1 MRWII
6 NYILF
11 LGLAGV
17 VVFLSRSRYLVDRL
31 SLWFPM
37 SKGASLGEPCT
48 SFQEELV
55 WEVNLPHAISQGQKV
70 LASLDINNDSIEDII
85 IGYDSGFQ
93 PPNHKLA

>member
-1 MRWII
+1 M
-6 NYILF
+6 
-11 LGLAGV
+11 

-37 SKGASLGEPCT
+37 SKGSSLNETCT

-70 LASLDINNDSIEDII
+70 ITPLDINNDSIEDII
-85 IGYDSGFQ
+85 IGYDSGFN
-93 PPNHKLA
+93 PTSKLA